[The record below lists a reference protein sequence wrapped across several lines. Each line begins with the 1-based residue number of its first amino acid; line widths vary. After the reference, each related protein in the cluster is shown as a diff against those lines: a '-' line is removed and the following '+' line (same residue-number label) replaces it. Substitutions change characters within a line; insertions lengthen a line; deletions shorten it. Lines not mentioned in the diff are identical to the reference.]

1 MENQACPCCSAL
13 PYRDC
18 CLPPHLGRPAAD
30 ALALMRSRYAAYV
43 LQLTDYIV
51 ATTVPAQ
58 QRLLDAAAI
67 AAWSR
72 ESQWLGLEVFDFQTL
87 PGGRHALVDFAARF
101 ADAAAEKSRRT
112 ASCPPSYAAAAAG
125 ISSIPPFPCP
135 RRKRPVSAARAGNS
149 KAAADGFSADRYL
162 PHYGTVERQRYSL

>member
-72 ESQWLGLEVFDFQTL
+72 ESQWLGLEVFDW
-87 PGGRHALVDFAARF
+87 G
-101 ADAAAEKSRRT
+101 
-112 ASCPPSYAAAAAG
+112 
-125 ISSIPPFPCP
+125 CP
-135 RRKRPVSAARAGNS
+135 R
-149 KAAADGFSADRYL
+149 
-162 PHYGTVERQRYSL
+162 

>member
-58 QRLLDAAAI
+58 QRL
-67 AAWSR
+67 
-72 ESQWLGLEVFDFQTL
+72 GLEVFDFQTL

-101 ADAAAEKSRRT
+101 ADADGQEQTHRELSAFVRSGGRWYFIDPTVSLPAPQTPCFCGSGRKFKSCCGRFFR
-112 ASCPPSYAAAAAG
+112 
-125 ISSIPPFPCP
+125 
-135 RRKRPVSAARAGNS
+135 
-149 KAAADGFSADRYL
+149 
-162 PHYGTVERQRYSL
+162 

>member
-1 MENQACPCCSAL
+1 MENQTCPCCSAL

-101 ADAAAEKSRRT
+101 ADADGQEQTHHELSAFVRSGGRWYFIDPTVSLPAPQTPCFCGSGRKFKSCCGRFFR
-112 ASCPPSYAAAAAG
+112 
-125 ISSIPPFPCP
+125 
-135 RRKRPVSAARAGNS
+135 
-149 KAAADGFSADRYL
+149 
-162 PHYGTVERQRYSL
+162 